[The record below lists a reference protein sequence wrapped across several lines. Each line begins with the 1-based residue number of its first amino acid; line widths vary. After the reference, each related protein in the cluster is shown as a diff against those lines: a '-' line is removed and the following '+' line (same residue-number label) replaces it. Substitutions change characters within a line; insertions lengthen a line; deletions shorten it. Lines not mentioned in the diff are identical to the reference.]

1 MSACCTSS
9 DRKAPSLVRRAREAF
24 AWALPG
30 AVLVLIP
37 KCPACLAAHVLLWT
51 GLGLSLSAATYIR
64 WGLLLVCLASLVF
77 LVIQRLNRTG
87 IITLFFKQRV

>member
-1 MSACCTSS
+1 
-9 DRKAPSLVRRAREAF
+9 
-24 AWALPG
+24 
-30 AVLVLIP
+30 VLIP